1 MFCMIYDLGPGV
13 KPQDDRCGIMTCGYL
28 SVPRFCPKITAFE
41 FACYIYNHKYK
52 NKFLY
57 FGLYRLP
64 IKSVIFYGFLFLLS
78 RHTGE
83 GRYLLC
89 SCFFGFGGM
98 QWAPTFVGVTHP
110 PIQGDRE
117 LFAIKKSHR
126 SGINKFRNNLNR
138 PNFYQQ
144 DMRNMSCS
152 KYLLFL
158 HNRL

>member
-1 MFCMIYDLGPGV
+1 MFEYCKFYRPYPCLRRDDKGRIMTWFLGSSAQGEIQ
-13 KPQDDRCGIMTCGYL
+13 PQDDSCGIMTCGYL

-83 GRYLLC
+83 GRYLLR

-110 PIQGDRE
+110 P
-117 LFAIKKSHR
+117 
-126 SGINKFRNNLNR
+126 FRGAE
-138 PNFYQQ
+138 NF
-144 DMRNMSCS
+144 
-152 KYLLFL
+152 LP
-158 HNRL
+158 